1 MWSNCKNTKEENQ
14 ERNKSKILKNYSS
27 SSTFI
32 WQRNMDTEKER
43 LEQNSSGRDE
53 IFKNS

>member
-14 ERNKSKILKNYSS
+14 ERNKSKILQNYGS

-32 WQRNMDTEKER
+32 WQQNMDTEKGR
-43 LEQNSSGRDE
+43 LKQNSSGRDE